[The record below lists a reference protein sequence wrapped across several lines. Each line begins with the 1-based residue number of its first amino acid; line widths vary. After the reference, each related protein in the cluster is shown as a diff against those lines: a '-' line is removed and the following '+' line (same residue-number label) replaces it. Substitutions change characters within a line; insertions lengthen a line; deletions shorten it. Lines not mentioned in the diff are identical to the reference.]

1 MKKII
6 MFLMFALFT
15 ISNINANEVK
25 IINASYKQ
33 TQLLNTIFPELV
45 NYRSEWIKQ
54 DSVQV
59 EFDFNGNKKIVI
71 NDLNIKNEY
80 RIIKID
86 TIHYDNS
93 NYYKIKS
100 VDSNNIKYDIEVL
113 YFNDEKVF
121 LSIFNEYSVVRY
133 KFIN

>member
-33 TQLLNTIFPELV
+33 TQVLNTIFPELV

-71 NDLNIKNEY
+71 NDLNKKNEY

>member
-80 RIIKID
+80 KIIKID

>member
-33 TQLLNTIFPELV
+33 TQVLNTIFPELV
-45 NYRSEWIKQ
+45 NNRSEWIKQ

>member
-33 TQLLNTIFPELV
+33 TQVLNTIFPELV

-59 EFDFNGNKKIVI
+59 EFDFYGNKKIVI

>member
-1 MKKII
+1 
-6 MFLMFALFT
+6 MFALFT

-33 TQLLNTIFPELV
+33 TQVLNTIFPELV
-45 NYRSEWIKQ
+45 NHRSEWIKQ

>member
-33 TQLLNTIFPELV
+33 TQVLNTIFPELV